1 MKHQVIHL
9 ADFLGRERELY
20 LRHECASETL
30 SNAIERYRDA
40 IHTNIEKIG
49 SPTFHEL
56 RIGIIELK
64 NYYIRKKFLKRPVSW
79 TQDEF

>member
-20 LRHECASETL
+20 LRHECDSDTL
-30 SNAIERYRDA
+30 SDSIERFKAA

-49 SPTFHEL
+49 STNFHEL
-56 RIGIIELK
+56 RKRIISLK
-64 NYYIRKKFLKRPVSW
+64 EYYIRRI
-79 TQDEF
+79 